1 MIVFKFYVGS
11 ILRDGIKFVTSY
23 GPDVSD
29 VKFDISCKPLEI
41 QSRDV
46 AELLAYKLRAKGHDS
61 IVVSRSYSIND
72 HIVPRSDDVG
82 ALTFFNDLY
91 YTDIANNFY

>member
-1 MIVFKFYVGS
+1 MIVFKYYVGAIS
-11 ILRDGIKFVTSY
+11 RDGIKFVTSY
-23 GPDVSD
+23 GEDVSD

-72 HIVPRSDDVG
+72 HILPRSDDVG
-82 ALTFFNDLY
+82 ALTFYQDMYFADV
-91 YTDIANNFY
+91 TCNF